1 MLIVICPHCG
11 GLIEIEQINCAIFRH
26 GYFKNCDRQV
36 NPHLDKEGCDE
47 LIRLD
52 LIWGC
57 GKPFK
62 IVNNMAMKCDYI

>member
-1 MLIVICPHCG
+1 MLVVKCPHCNG
-11 GLIEIEQINCAIFRH
+11 SVEIEQLNCKIFRH
-26 GYFKNCDRQV
+26 GYFKNIDSQV

-47 LIRLD
+47 LVRLG

-62 IVNNMAMKCDYI
+62 IVNNVAIKCGYI